1 MMNNQNTNNV
11 LGGVGI
17 KSTPLISFNAIVDT
31 DVGITRLILEQYLN
45 PQVFD
50 PRYFQRDFVEI
61 IGELYRRKE
70 SNPLYLFAR
79 DTQDKDTLDTY
90 YREFLKEKEK
100 EILERSITTEVINMI
115 DNFNS
120 TLEIQTTIV
129 YYTLEQKRILDEEP
143 ILSKN
148 PKVYYKSLTKKEKEY
163 YSQFFF
169 KTLDEAKDFLSSLS
183 SKTIY
188 FSYCGLNL
196 NEESDNIKDSEL
208 VTFLLMN
215 KNKINLFDMYRN
227 DIIGRKAEE

>member
-1 MMNNQNTNNV
+1 MNNQNTKNI
-11 LGGVGI
+11 LGGVGT
-17 KSTPLISFNAIVDT
+17 KSTPLISFNTIVDT
-31 DVGITRLILEQYLN
+31 DVGLTRLILEQYLN
-45 PQVFD
+45 PEVFD

-148 PKVYYKSLTKKEKEY
+148 QKVYYKSLTKKEKDY
-163 YSQFFF
+163 YKIRIKIPFYRGFF
-169 KTLDEAKDFLSSLS
+169 
-183 SKTIY
+183 I
-188 FSYCGLNL
+188 
-196 NEESDNIKDSEL
+196 IK
-208 VTFLLMN
+208 LLAI
-215 KNKINLFDMYRN
+215 K
-227 DIIGRKAEE
+227 GQ